1 MNGFEFLAYGAS
13 ALAIVVAAGAIIP
26 NPFRDQIRATLSIL
40 TGGLLD
46 GLTTELQRAQRR
58 LKVLQAEIA
67 EGQRVASDMRG
78 TVNHHKNNI
87 LKRLEK
93 ELADAEA
100 DYALAVE
107 RKLGTDVENDMLDK
121 VAGAETSVAE
131 EKVNIEVLQ
140 KAADETRLAIAKAA
154 KEVQKLARTVAA
166 KEVRDSATKILDTA
180 GKILQ
185 ETKDIGN
192 ATSEIGKD
200 LDKIDEKYEQA
211 KARFEDS
218 QGSEAQRKLDEA
230 KEQRSREDILKRM
243 QERRAAGQK

>member
-1 MNGFEFLAYGAS
+1 MTGFDLIAYGTVS
-13 ALAIVVAAGAIIP
+13 VIALVAAGAIIP
-26 NPFRDQIRATLSIL
+26 NPFRDKIRETLSIL
-40 TGGLLD
+40 TFGLLD
-46 GLTTELQRAQRR
+46 GMTTELQRAKRR
-58 LKVLQAEIA
+58 LAVLQAEIA
-67 EGQRVASDMRG
+67 EGQRTASDMRG

-93 ELADAEA
+93 ELTEAEA
-100 DYALAVE
+100 DYALAVD
-107 RKLGTDVENDMLDK
+107 RKLGTEVENDMLDK
-121 VAGAETSVAE
+121 VAAAETAVAE

-166 KEVRDSATKILDTA
+166 KEVRESATKILDTA
-180 GKILQ
+180 GRILQ
-185 ETKDIGN
+185 ETKDVGN
-192 ATSEIGKD
+192 ATSEIGRD

-218 QGSEAQRKLDEA
+218 QGSEAERKLEEA
-230 KEQRSREDILKRM
+230 KAQRSREDILKRM